1 MTLTLPAL
9 MNGLTYGALL
19 FLVASGFTLI
29 FGLLRV
35 VNMSH
40 GAFYLL
46 GAYVGY
52 TVAAWL
58 GGWLAVLGP
67 DVARAVSWPLAVLG
81 AAAAVGSLA
90 FLLEMLLKQVPGE
103 TPQTLL
109 TLALAIMAG
118 DVCMWIWGG
127 LPLTLRPPTFLR
139 QPVLLF
145 GMPYPGFR
153 LFVLAVAIL
162 VGVGL
167 YVLLFRTQLGRIIR
181 AGVDNRRMVSALGI
195 NIDRLFTSVFV
206 LGGALTGLSGA
217 IGGSYLAFQPGTD
230 FDILTLALFVV
241 VIGGMGSLAGSA
253 IGALIVGLVDSFGR
267 TYLSELSV
275 FLLGGTV
282 MVILAFRPRGLFGR
296 PS

>member
-9 MNGLTYGALL
+9 MNGVTYGALL

-58 GGWLAVLGP
+58 SGWLGVLGP
-67 DVARAVSWPLAVLG
+67 DAARAVGWPLAVLG
-81 AAAAVGSLA
+81 AAAAVGILA
-90 FLLEMLLKQVPGE
+90 FLLEMLLKRVPGE

-118 DVCMWIWGG
+118 DVCLWIWGG
-127 LPLTLRPPTFLR
+127 LPLTLRPPTVLR

-241 VIGGMGSLAGSA
+241 VIGGMGSLTGSA
-253 IGALIVGLVDSFGR
+253 MGALIVGLVDSFGR

>member
-9 MNGLTYGALL
+9 MNGMTYGALL

-52 TVAAWL
+52 TVAAWVGGRL
-58 GGWLAVLGP
+58 GALGP
-67 DVARAVSWPLAVLG
+67 DVARAVGWPLGVLG
-81 AAAAVGSLA
+81 AAAAVGTLA
-90 FLLEMLLKQVPGE
+90 FLLEMLLKRVPGE

-139 QPVLLF
+139 QPVVLF

-153 LFVLAVAIL
+153 LFVLVVAIL

-241 VIGGMGSLAGSA
+241 VIGGMGSLTGSA

>member
-9 MNGLTYGALL
+9 MNGMTYGALL

-29 FGLLRV
+29 VGLLRV

-52 TVAAWL
+52 TVAAWVSGRL
-58 GGWLAVLGP
+58 GALGP
-67 DVARAVSWPLAVLG
+67 DVARAVGWPLGVLG
-81 AAAAVGSLA
+81 AAAAVGTLA
-90 FLLEMLLKQVPGE
+90 FLLEMLLKRVPGE

-118 DVCMWIWGG
+118 DMCMWIWGG

-139 QPVLLF
+139 QPVVLF

-153 LFVLAVAIL
+153 LFVLVVAIL

-230 FDILTLALFVV
+230 FDILTVALFVV
-241 VIGGMGSLAGSA
+241 VIGGMGSLTGSA

>member
-9 MNGLTYGALL
+9 MNGMTYGALL

-52 TVAAWL
+52 TVAAWVSGRL
-58 GGWLAVLGP
+58 GALGP
-67 DVARAVSWPLAVLG
+67 DVARAVGWPLGVLG
-81 AAAAVGSLA
+81 AAAAVGTLA
-90 FLLEMLLKQVPGE
+90 FLLEMLLKRVPGE

-118 DVCMWIWGG
+118 DMCMWIWGG

-139 QPVLLF
+139 QPVVLF

-153 LFVLAVAIL
+153 LFVLVVAIL

-230 FDILTLALFVV
+230 FDILTVALFVV
-241 VIGGMGSLAGSA
+241 VIGGMGSLTGSA